1 MDQAWDGARG
11 PRPST
16 ASIQVWELSSQ
27 GLHNP
32 QPRSKA
38 PGRRGHG
45 HSEQLAE
52 EYLSPARLQA
62 LAQVDDLRLVSVLEM
77 CVNTREN
84 SLGSFGLHLPNLSQL
99 KLNGSC
105 LGSLRDL
112 GTSLGRLQ
120 VLWLARCGLAD
131 LDGISSFPALKEL
144 YVSYNNIWDLSPL
157 CLLEQLEVLDL
168 EGNCVEDPGQLRY
181 LQLCPR
187 LATLTLEGNP
197 LCLRPGSGST
207 HQVPQGYNYRAEV
220 RKLIPQLQVL
230 DELPAAHTGLL
241 ASRKLDQDWLLVKE
255 AIKEGCTLDS
265 LLPRPDRTHCSP
277 ELCLPETQPRAP
289 RRWPLSLLVPGVPLP
304 EGLLPKGPAP
314 EDDASNLTHGAGRV
328 LCGNPTKGLREH
340 QHRRQAGVHPEKLPS
355 PRPEELAPRASA
367 SRPDPAD
374 DRDLLAW
381 AGLQALR
388 ELRLRWV
395 PPAPHPSPATLCALI
410 GVGGRGLWLG
420 PALAEWFP
428 VPGWLEGQVT
438 GAQGCPKSH
447 SSGICSKGGAG
458 CNLPRPHPSPLPSRC
473 PESWEERAT
482 APWGPQRGPEEQEDK
497 AGPKPHRSP
506 LSLAPESSRT
516 SGYNLIPCPP
526 KSFMP
531 DQGRNSWG
539 SADLQFRGRRLRTLG
554 SLGPGLGQG
563 LAPVTAL
570 RAQELT
576 SGPSPQAEGC
586 PGPKPAPDSAARPP
600 ASGACRT

>member
-1 MDQAWDGARG
+1 MDQAWDGACG

-16 ASIQVWELSSQ
+16 ASVQVRELSSQ

-38 PGRRGHG
+38 PGHRGHG
-45 HSEQLAE
+45 HSGQLAE
-52 EYLSPARLQA
+52 ECLSPARLQA
-62 LAQVDDLRLVSVLEM
+62 LAQEDDLQLVSVLEM

-112 GTSLGRLQ
+112 GTSLGHLQ

-144 YVSYNNIWDLSPL
+144 YLSYNDIWDLSPL

-168 EGNCVEDPGQLRY
+168 EGNCVEDLGQLRY

-197 LCLRPGSGST
+197 LCLWPGPGPT
-207 HQVPQGYNYRAEV
+207 HQVPRGYNYRAEV

-230 DELPAAHTGLL
+230 DELPAAHTGLP
-241 ASRKLDQDWLLVKE
+241 ASRKLDQDWFL
-255 AIKEGCTLDS
+255 
-265 LLPRPDRTHCSP
+265 
-277 ELCLPETQPRAP
+277 LCLPETQPRAP
-289 RRWPLSLLVPGVPLP
+289 RRWPLSLLAPGVPLP

-314 EDDASNLTHGAGRV
+314 EDDASNLTHGTGRV
-328 LCGNPTKGLREH
+328 LCGNPTKGLQERRH
-340 QHRRQAGVHPEKLPS
+340 QCQ
-355 PRPEELAPRASA
+355 EELAAAS
-367 SRPDPAD
+367 PNHT
-374 DRDLLAW
+374 
-381 AGLQALR
+381 
-388 ELRLRWV
+388 
-395 PPAPHPSPATLCALI
+395 PAPFPVGAQSPGKRGPQPPGAHRGALKSK
-410 GVGGRGLWLG
+410 RTRLG
-420 PALAEWFP
+420 PSL
-428 VPGWLEGQVT
+428 T
-438 GAQGCPKSH
+438 
-447 SSGICSKGGAG
+447 
-458 CNLPRPHPSPLPSRC
+458 
-473 PESWEERAT
+473 AT
-482 APWGPQRGPEEQEDK
+482 PQAWPQ
-497 AGPKPHRSP
+497 
-506 LSLAPESSRT
+506 SSRT

-531 DQGRNSWG
+531 DRGRSSWG

-554 SLGPGLGQG
+554 SFGPGLGQG

-570 RAQELT
+570 RAREVT
-576 SGPSPQAEGC
+576 SGPSPRAEGC
-586 PGPKPAPDSAARPP
+586 PGPKPAPDSAARPA

>member
-1 MDQAWDGARG
+1 MDQAWDGACG
-11 PRPST
+11 PWPST
-16 ASIQVWELSSQ
+16 ARVQVRELSPQS
-27 GLHNP
+27 LHNP

-38 PGRRGHG
+38 PGHCEHG
-45 HSEQLAE
+45 HSGQLAE
-52 EYLSPARLQA
+52 ECLSPTRLQA
-62 LAQVDDLRLVSVLEM
+62 LAQEDDLQLVSMLEM

-112 GTSLGRLQ
+112 GTSLGHLH

-144 YVSYNNIWDLSPL
+144 YLSYNDIWDLSPL
-157 CLLEQLEVLDL
+157 CLLEHLEVLDL
-168 EGNCVEDPGQLRY
+168 EGNCVEDLGQLRY

-197 LCLRPGSGST
+197 LCLRPGPGPT
-207 HQVPQGYNYRAEV
+207 HQVPRGYNYRAEV

-230 DELPAAHTGLL
+230 DELPAAHTGLP
-241 ASRKLDQDWLLVKE
+241 ASWKLDQDWLLVKE
-255 AIKEGCTLDS
+255 AIKEGCILDS
-265 LLPRPDRTHCSP
+265 LLPGTDRTHGSPMWSLSP

-314 EDDASNLTHGAGRV
+314 EDDASNLTHGTGRV
-328 LCGNPTKGLREH
+328 LCGNPTKGLQERRH
-340 QHRRQAGVHPEKLPS
+340 QCQAGVHPEKLPP
-355 PRPEELAPRASA
+355 PRLEELAPRASA
-367 SRPDPAD
+367 PRPDPAD
-374 DRDLLAW
+374 DRDLLAC

-388 ELRLRWV
+388 ELHL
-395 PPAPHPSPATLCALI
+395 H
-410 GVGGRGLWLG
+410 
-420 PALAEWFP
+420 
-428 VPGWLEGQVT
+428 
-438 GAQGCPKSH
+438 
-447 SSGICSKGGAG
+447 
-458 CNLPRPHPSPLPSRC
+458 RC
-473 PESWEERAT
+473 PESWEEGAA
-482 APWGPQRGPEEQEDK
+482 APWGPQKGPEEQEDK

-506 LSLAPESSRT
+506 PSLAPESSRT

-526 KSFMP
+526 KSSMP
-531 DQGRNSWG
+531 DRGCSSRG

-554 SLGPGLGQG
+554 SLEPGLGQR

-570 RAQELT
+570 RAREVT